1 MSATRPGRV
10 QSYAVGS
17 IAVGLIVL
25 GLKYLAFRVTGSVAL
40 YSDAIETVVNV
51 ATAIAAFF
59 AIRISAM
66 PADANHPYGHSKAEY
81 FSAVLEGV
89 LIILASLVI
98 LREAWMGFAH
108 PKALDTPILGLA
120 ITTGASAV
128 NAVWSFVLI
137 RQGRRVRSP
146 ALIADGRHLL
156 SDLYISGGVI
166 VGVALVALTGLR
178 VLDAVVAALVAVYVI
193 WSGWGLM
200 KESVGGL
207 MDEAIPDD
215 ELKRAAEIIG
225 ANLGQALEAHDL
237 RTRQA
242 GRTTFIDFHLVVPG
256 ALTVSTSHTICDH
269 IEDALKREF
278 GETVISIHVEP
289 EEKIKAGGGV
299 YSMGDPA

>member
-1 MSATRPGRV
+1 M
-10 QSYAVGS
+10 QSYAIGS

-25 GLKYLAFRVTGSVAL
+25 GLKYLAYKVTGSVAL

-51 ATAIAAFF
+51 ATAVAAFF
-59 AIRISAM
+59 AIRISAL

-98 LREAWMGFAH
+98 LREAWMGFSH
-108 PKALDTPILGLA
+108 PKPLDTPILGLA

-137 RQGRRVRSP
+137 RQGRKVRSP
-146 ALIADGRHLL
+146 ALVADGRHLL

-215 ELKRAAEIIG
+215 ELKRAEGIIE

-256 ALTVSTSHTICDH
+256 ALTVSASHAICDH

-289 EEKIKAGGGV
+289 EEKIKTGGGV
-299 YSMGDPA
+299 SSMGDPA

>member
-1 MSATRPGRV
+1 MSAVRPGRV
-10 QSYAVGS
+10 QSYAIGS
-17 IAVGLIVL
+17 IAVGVVVL
-25 GLKYLAFRVTGSVAL
+25 GLKYLAFEVTGSVAL
-40 YSDAIETVVNV
+40 YSDAVETVVNV
-51 ATAIAAFF
+51 ATAVAAFF

-98 LREAWMGFAH
+98 LHEAWLGFTH
-108 PKALDTPILGLA
+108 PRTLSTPALGLA
-120 ITTGASAV
+120 ISTGASAV

-137 RQGRRVRSP
+137 RQGRRFRSP
-146 ALIADGRHLL
+146 ALVADGRHLL
-156 SDLYISGGVI
+156 ADLYLSGGVI
-166 VGVALVALTGLR
+166 VGVALVALTGLK

-200 KESVGGL
+200 TESLGGL

-256 ALTVSTSHTICDH
+256 DLTVSTSHTICDH
-269 IEDALKREF
+269 IEDALKTEF

-289 EEKIKAGGGV
+289 EEKIKLGGGV
-299 YSMGDPA
+299 SSMGD